1 LGHLIGDGNALVG
14 QLLESF
20 EVADVLLDLGGLAG
34 GHTPA
39 ELFAFVKPLED
50 EIGALSE
57 GLAIPPFGVNLAAE
71 AAPAEAVDALKLG
84 QKRSALGGELINRIW
99 HGVVVSIWIQQ
110 CKQKIPAKRPF

>member
-1 LGHLIGDGNALVG
+1 LGHLIGDGHALVG

-39 ELFAFVKPLED
+39 ELFALVKPLED

-57 GLAIPPFGVNLAAE
+57 GLTIALFGVNLAAE
-71 AAPAEAVDALKLG
+71 AAPAEAVDGLKLG
-84 QKRSALGGELINRIW
+84 QKRSALGGELINGIW
-99 HGVVVSIWIQQ
+99 HGLVVSL
-110 CKQKIPAKRPF
+110 